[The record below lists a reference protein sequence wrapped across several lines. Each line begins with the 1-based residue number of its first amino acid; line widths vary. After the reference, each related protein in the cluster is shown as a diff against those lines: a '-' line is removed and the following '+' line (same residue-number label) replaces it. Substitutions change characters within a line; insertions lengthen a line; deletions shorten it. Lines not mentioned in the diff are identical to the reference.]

1 MMNEM
6 SEKYI
11 MKENEIKNKVE
22 KGSKKAEIKNTVK
35 KSNKEAEID
44 NKLEQ
49 TNTKAT
55 NQKKKFTIMGLSV
68 WRILAYFIIYSVVG
82 YIIETIFGIITK
94 GVWESRQSFLY
105 GPFCAIYGLGA
116 AIMIIFLHKYSKN
129 YTRLFIGGFIVGSI
143 VEYLVSWIGEMLLG
157 VKWWDYSDMP
167 LNINGRICVY
177 FSIFWGFLALYL
189 IASFN
194 PRIDRLINWI
204 KSKLSVKAL
213 KVLTTTVATL
223 LLIDCIA
230 TGIALSFFLIR
241 MVNNYDINVQNRE
254 IIDRKYEDVY
264 SNEKLSK
271 FIYKHWGDRK
281 MLRTFPNLKV
291 QDVDG
296 NMIYMDNLLSD
307 IQPYYY
313 KFNFKK

>member
-1 MMNEM
+1 
-6 SEKYI
+6 
-11 MKENEIKNKVE
+11 MKENK
-22 KGSKKAEIKNTVK
+22 IKNTAE
-35 KSNKEAEID
+35 KSNNEAKIN
-44 NKLEQ
+44 NKK
-49 TNTKAT
+49 T
-55 NQKKKFTIMGLSV
+55 KFTIMGLSV

-116 AIMIIFLHKYSKN
+116 AIMIIFLHRYSKN

-143 VEYLVSWIGEMLLG
+143 VEYLVSWIGEILLG

-204 KSKLSVKAL
+204 KSKLSVKSL
-213 KVLTTTVATL
+213 KILTTTVIIL
-223 LLIDCIA
+223 LLVDCIA
-230 TGIALSFFLIR
+230 TGIALSVFLVR
-241 MVNNYDINVQNRE
+241 MVHNYDLNVPNKE
-254 IIDRKYEDVY
+254 IIMQKYDDIY
-264 SNEKLSK
+264 NDKKISN
-271 FIYKHWGDRK
+271 FIYKYWGDKK
-281 MLRTFPNLKV
+281 MLKTFPNLKV
-291 QDVDG
+291 QDCYG
-296 NMIYMDNLLSD
+296 NMVYMDELLND
-307 IQPYYY
+307 IKPYYY
-313 KFNFKK
+313 RFNFKK